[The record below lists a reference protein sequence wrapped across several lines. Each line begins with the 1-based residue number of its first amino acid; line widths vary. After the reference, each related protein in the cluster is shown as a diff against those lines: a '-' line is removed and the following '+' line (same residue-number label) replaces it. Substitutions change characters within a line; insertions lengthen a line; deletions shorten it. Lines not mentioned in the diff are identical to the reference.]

1 MNLRDFQLSS
11 RSVIPLAL
19 AIPIAREPV
28 DLRVQEERMRK
39 ERQRRTQDDPS
50 HPVVSFYL

>member
-28 DLRVQEERMRK
+28 DLRAQEERERK
-39 ERQRRTQDDPS
+39 RRAERKDDEND
-50 HPVVSFYL
+50 HEVSFYL